1 MRKFAWILLLL
12 PVVCHAY
19 GDHRGRNLDSLE
31 RVTARYTPD
40 RLRAASDAEKI
51 EYAQTCRDLA
61 WGYLQLDGAKCVYYA
76 REAMAVG
83 RQLGGQNTVFDMSIL
98 IGQCFWASSQYD
110 SARVHYSRAEA
121 VLQEMEASWADPDP
135 HDLEANQARLWGTLG
150 NFYAAQDSL
159 ELFSYYYG
167 KAGELFEKWGW
178 WEDCS
183 TLHLNIG
190 EIYADNGE
198 LKKARPEYDK
208 ALLFAQQSGDSLM
221 IAKAVYGLGRWYHE
235 AGKTTKALEYLA
247 KAEEYFGEHA
257 REESYAHADT
267 LAIMNDAHKD
277 LYRKARRLAFVIS
290 LLLAL
295 TVVAFIIA
303 YRLKKTK
310 RELTET
316 SAVLDETIEELR
328 QAEPDGPVL
337 NDQERAIARLLVE
350 GNNTKEIAEAVHLGV
365 NTVLW
370 YRKRLYAKFDVHNA
384 AAFSTEI
391 SRRGLLE

>member
-1 MRKFAWILLLL
+1 MKRITLLLTAIVL
-12 PVVCHAY
+12 ACASA
-19 GDHRGRNLDSLE
+19 DAQSLLE
-31 RVTARYTPD
+31 RLGQHAKN
-40 RLRAASDAEKI
+40 AAENN
-51 EYAQTCRDLA
+51 
-61 WGYLQLDGAKCVYYA
+61 
-76 REAMAVG
+76 VG
-83 RQLGGQNTVFDMSIL
+83 NKVEQGVNELLNGK
-98 IGQCFWASSQYD
+98 
-110 SARVHYSRAEA
+110 
-121 VLQEMEASWADPDP
+121 
-135 HDLEANQARLWGTLG
+135 LG
-150 NFYAAQDSL
+150 NFYAAQ
-159 ELFSYYYG
+159 
-167 KAGELFEKWGW
+167 
-178 WEDCS
+178 
-183 TLHLNIG
+183 
-190 EIYADNGE
+190 
-198 LKKARPEYDK
+198 
-208 ALLFAQQSGDSLM
+208 DSLM

-235 AGKTTKALEYLA
+235 AGQTTKALEYLA

-257 REESYAHADT
+257 REESFAHADT

-295 TVVAFIIA
+295 AVVAFIIA